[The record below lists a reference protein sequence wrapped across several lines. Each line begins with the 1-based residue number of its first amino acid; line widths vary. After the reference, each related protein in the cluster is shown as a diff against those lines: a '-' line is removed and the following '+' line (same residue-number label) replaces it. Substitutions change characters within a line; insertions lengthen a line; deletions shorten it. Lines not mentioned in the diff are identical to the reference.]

1 MISNIG
7 AEPLPK
13 IENNGIIKEIGNVKV
28 IASIYSSK
36 MTDLYNSVKKIE
48 PLEGYHDIVCRCDDL
63 KFQYENT
70 NDDVIEF
77 DVNKMCRYI
86 KKDKTYNGGP
96 IRLIACS
103 SGNELVAQRIA
114 DKLGVDVY
122 APTEDVNFLQ
132 IDINKQVM
140 ILGNFYKSHG
150 IMSGEWF
157 YLNRAK
163 RREVYK
169 NGIQNRIHQNK
180 F

>member
-1 MISNIG
+1 
-7 AEPLPK
+7 
-13 IENNGIIKEIGNVKV
+13 
-28 IASIYSSK
+28 
-36 MTDLYNSVKKIE
+36 MTTLYNSAKKIE
-48 PLEGYHDIVCRCDDL
+48 PLEGYHDIVCHCDGL

-77 DVNKMCRYI
+77 DVNKMYRYI
-86 KKDKTYNGGP
+86 KKDKTYNVGP

-103 SGNELVAQRIA
+103 SGNDLVAQRIA

-150 IMSGEWF
+150 IMSGEWVLF
-157 YLNRAK
+157 KPSKKK
-163 RREVYK
+163 RGV
-169 NGIQNRIHQNK
+169 
-180 F
+180 